1 MASSLPKNEAEAPKE
16 PIDLPKDLSS
26 IPERSPCLSRIKF
39 LCICSV
45 LPLCNGI
52 INGMLW
58 AANSLHYQEFGWPLW
73 RLGLL
78 GLISALIRIMMT
90 QITSWLGPW
99 FSLLINLIHL
109 GCLVPVLV
117 TVEEEWCVALQIFV
131 SIALDAILCNDAIVF
146 FHYSKTEA
154 QASFATSVQLQCF
167 VLGYASASTIG
178 GIVYD
183 LAGWPGLVITHIVL
197 QMIVCGILLVE
208 PCVHRSIADL
218 CCRKRDAGNA
228 DKPMSTIVPDYPLE
242 SMAGAAQA
250 PHIGI
255 TPPLPGMVSLEEPED
270 DSNVGRSRFSTD
282 NSDMEEFAKAV
293 PAEGPEQA
301 RHQSTLLHPL
311 DDGAVRNR
319 RSRENS
325 QTSQAKA
332 TPRQRDSELSRASM
346 RFSGIAGA
354 VPCQR
359 SSLVVPDRLAPACGH
374 QSGDIPAKSRL
385 PRNIWLPAL
394 LCGFFSFVYNWAYVV
409 EYVLFAIYFREQ
421 HNWNSATWAGV
432 AQSSGDIMAAGILQL
447 IARLAPPSPEKEE
460 AGFNSGFA
468 KKVCYSLTAKPY
480 NLVWL
485 CLWWVIFCLGMTVPN
500 LPIVICSQ
508 VLMGT
513 LYVISMQACTSMNT
527 FYSLG
532 DADVFLTLQLNSEAL
547 GMSAATLTAMLLY
560 SEVHPNAPFLV
571 SAGLALVA
579 LIIIFLGFFFR
590 VGCGESLETKEAK
603 RAERLG
609 LSRQKTWSS

>member
-1 MASSLPKNEAEAPKE
+1 MCCFA
-16 PIDLPKDLSS
+16 DV
-26 IPERSPCLSRIKF
+26 CQH
-39 LCICSV
+39 CSGRHSV
-45 LPLCNGI
+45 QRC
-52 INGMLW
+52 
-58 AANSLHYQEFGWPLW
+58 H
-73 RLGLL
+73 
-78 GLISALIRIMMT
+78 
-90 QITSWLGPW
+90 
-99 FSLLINLIHL
+99 
-109 GCLVPVLV
+109 C
-117 TVEEEWCVALQIFV
+117 
-131 SIALDAILCNDAIVF
+131 F

-183 LAGWPGLVITHIVL
+183 LAGWPGLVIAHIVL

-218 CCRKRDAGNA
+218 CCRKRDTGNE
-228 DKPMSTIVPDYPLE
+228 DKPMSILVPDGPALE
-242 SMAGAAQA
+242 SIAGAAQA
-250 PHIGI
+250 PQRGFI
-255 TPPLPGMVSLEEPED
+255 PALPGMVSLDEAQD
-270 DSNVGRSRFSTD
+270 DGNLGRSRFSTD
-282 NSDMEEFAKAV
+282 NSDMEELAKASQ
-293 PAEGPEQA
+293 AEGQSQA

-311 DDGAVRNR
+311 DDGGVPNR
-319 RSRENS
+319 RSSKSS

-332 TPRQRDSELSRASM
+332 PPRQRDSELSRAS
-346 RFSGIAGA
+346 RRSGIAGA

-359 SSLVVPDRLAPACGH
+359 SSLVVPDRLAPACGD
-374 QSGDIPAKSRL
+374 QSGDTPAKSRL
-385 PRNIWLPAL
+385 PRNIWLPTL

-432 AQSSGDIMAAGILQL
+432 AQSSGDIIAAGILQL
-447 IARLAPPSPEKEE
+447 IARFAPPSPEKEE

-468 KKVCYSLTAKPY
+468 KKICYSLTAKPY

-485 CLWWVIFCLGMTVPN
+485 CLWWIILCLGMTVPN

-513 LYVISMQACTSMNT
+513 LYVISMQANTSMNT

-532 DADVFLTLQLNSEAL
+532 DADVFLTLQLVKLNSEAL

-609 LSRQKTWSS
+609 LSRQKTWS